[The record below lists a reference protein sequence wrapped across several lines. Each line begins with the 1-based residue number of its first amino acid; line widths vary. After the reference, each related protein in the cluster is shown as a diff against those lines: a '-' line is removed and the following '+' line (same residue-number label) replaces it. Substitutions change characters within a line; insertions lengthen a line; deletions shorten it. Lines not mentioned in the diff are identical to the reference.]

1 METPMPI
8 WRLVVAAGDGI
19 TSGLEGGGG
28 GGGLLLCYLED
39 KPEKQ

>member
-19 TSGLEGGGG
+19 TSGLEGGVGG
-28 GGGLLLCYLED
+28 GAVVVL
-39 KPEKQ
+39 P